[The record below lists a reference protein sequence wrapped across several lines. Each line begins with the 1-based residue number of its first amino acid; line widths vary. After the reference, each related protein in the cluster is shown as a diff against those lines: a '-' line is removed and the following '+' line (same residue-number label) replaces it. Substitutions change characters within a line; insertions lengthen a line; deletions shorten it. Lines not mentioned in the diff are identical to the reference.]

1 MFKLLDIVRLKEDDL
16 EVGVKKTYTGT
27 IVDVLGNGEAFTVE
41 FIDENG
47 DMIEKAIMK
56 EYTADQLILV
66 ESYNE

>member
-1 MFKLLDIVRLKEDDL
+1 M
-16 EVGVKKTYTGT
+16 KKTYTGT

-56 EYTADQLILV
+56 EYTADQLILF

>member
-41 FIDENG
+41 FIDEND